1 MADDRTTLLAINPV
15 LEERADDFE
24 EWLRTVVFPAMRT
37 HQPEL
42 VDSVTVLRA
51 TEAEDGVITYAFL
64 AEGGEP
70 DDWELEPL
78 LERALGAD
86 DAARAMAEMAGML
99 QREQYGWPVV
109 RVRFDAQAAED
120 SA

>member
-1 MADDRTTLLAINPV
+1 MADGQTTLLAINPV

-24 EWLRTVVFPAMRT
+24 EWLRTVVVPAMRT

-42 VDSVTVLRA
+42 VDNVTVLRA

-64 AEGGEP
+64 AEGGEEA
-70 DDWELEPL
+70 DWELEPL
-78 LERALGAD
+78 LQRALGAEG
-86 DAARAMAEMAGML
+86 AARAMAEMAGML

-109 RVRFDAQAAED
+109 RVPLDRSAPDAPA
-120 SA
+120 

>member
-1 MADDRTTLLAINPV
+1 MPHHQPTLLVINPV

-24 EWLRTVVFPAMRT
+24 EWLRTVVVPAMRT

-51 TEAEDGVITYAFL
+51 TEAEGGVITYAFL

-70 DDWELEPL
+70 ADWELEPL

-86 DAARAMAEMAGML
+86 GAAQAMKQMTGML
-99 QREQYGWPVV
+99 QREQYSWFVR
-109 RVRFDAQAAED
+109 RVRIDGSAANG

>member
-1 MADDRTTLLAINPV
+1 MAHGPTTVLAINPV

-24 EWLRTVVFPAMRT
+24 EWLRTVVVPAMQT

-42 VDSVTVLRA
+42 VNSVTVLRA
-51 TEAEDGVITYAFL
+51 TEADGGVITYAFL

-70 DDWELEPL
+70 ADWELEPL

-86 DAARAMAEMAGML
+86 GAARAMSQMAGML
-99 QREQYGWPVV
+99 QQEQYGWLVT
-109 RVRFDAQAAED
+109 RVPIV
-120 SA
+120 